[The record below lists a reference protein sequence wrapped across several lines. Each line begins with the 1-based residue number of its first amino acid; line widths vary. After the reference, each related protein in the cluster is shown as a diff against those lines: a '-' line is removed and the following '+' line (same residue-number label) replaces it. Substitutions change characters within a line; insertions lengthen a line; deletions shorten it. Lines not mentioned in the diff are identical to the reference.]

1 MGEPVTTGMMI
12 GAATGALTNRRNPL
26 QGAMLGGAMGA
37 AGGSFYGGAAGAT
50 GTGGA
55 SMIGAQPA
63 ASYAGGS
70 LPGAAPT
77 FMESA
82 KAGFSSLGSDFGA
95 ANKWMNQN
103 PISSQLGFKLAEQAM
118 QAPEQVPMPGG
129 MPVNRGQIQPMDY
142 MSLLNPQQSPV
153 IRTATPSLIQVKHG
167 YF

>member
-12 GAATGALTNRRNPL
+12 GAAGGALMNRKNPI

-50 GTGGA
+50 GAGGA

-63 ASYAGGS
+63 ASYGGGS
-70 LPGAAPT
+70 LAGANPT
-77 FMESA
+77 FMERASA
-82 KAGFSSLGSDFGA
+82 GLSSLGSDFGA

-142 MSLLNPQQSPV
+142 MSLLNPQQQSAMRPAPV
-153 IRTATPSLIQVKHG
+153 SLL
-167 YF
+167 

>member
-12 GAATGALTNRRNPL
+12 GAASGALMNRKNPI

-63 ASYAGGS
+63 ASMAGSS
-70 LPGAAPT
+70 LPGASPT

-82 KAGFSSLGSDFGA
+82 KAGFGSLKSDIGA
-95 ANKWMNQN
+95 ANTWMNQN
-103 PISSQLGFKLAEQAM
+103 PTTSQIGFKLAQEALQG
-118 QAPEQVPMPGG
+118 PEQVPMPGG
-129 MPVNRGQIQPMDY
+129 MPVQRGQIGQMDY
-142 MSLLNPQQSPV
+142 MSLLAPQQSQVLRP
-153 IRTATPSLIQVKHG
+153 ATPSLI
-167 YF
+167 

>member
-12 GAATGALTNRRNPL
+12 GAASGALMNRKNPI

-50 GTGGA
+50 GAGGA

-63 ASYAGGS
+63 ASYGGS
-70 LPGAAPT
+70 SLAGASPT
-77 FMESA
+77 FMERAS
-82 KAGFSSLGSDFGA
+82 AGFSSLGSDISG

-142 MSLLNPQQSPV
+142 MSLLNPQQQSVLRPAPV
-153 IRTATPSLIQVKHG
+153 SLL
-167 YF
+167 

>member
-12 GAATGALTNRRNPL
+12 GAASGALMNRKNPI

-63 ASYAGGS
+63 ASYGGGS
-70 LPGAAPT
+70 LAGATPT
-77 FMESA
+77 FMERAS
-82 KAGFSSLGSDFGA
+82 AGFSSLGSDIGG

-129 MPVNRGQIQPMDY
+129 MPVQRGQIQPMDY
-142 MSLLNPQQSPV
+142 MSLLNPQQQNVLRPAPV
-153 IRTATPSLIQVKHG
+153 SLLQVMYG